1 MIEKVILGFGSNAG
15 NRLRNLDS
23 AVKKL
28 ALDHNFDL
36 ISLSS
41 VYETEPWGYADQRSF
56 LNFCGVFLCRLDP
69 LKLVRFLQETEISLG
84 RLKRGKW
91 MEREIDIDVLFFG
104 SKTINKNGISI
115 PHPLIRKRNFVL
127 IPLQELVPG
136 FVHPE
141 LKRSID
147 ELIKDSKAKSKDSC
161 GVRIFRSRN

>member
-1 MIEKVILGFGSNAG
+1 MIEKVILGFGSNTG
-15 NRLRNLDS
+15 NRLHNLDS

-28 ALDHNFDL
+28 ALDRNFDL

-56 LNFCGVFLCRLDP
+56 LNCCGVFLCRLDP
-69 LKLVRFLQETEISLG
+69 LRLIRSIQETEISLG

-104 SKTINKNGISI
+104 SKIINKNGIGI
-115 PHPLIRKRNFVL
+115 PHPLIRKRNFIL
-127 IPLQELVPG
+127 IPLQEMVPG

-141 LKRSID
+141 LKRSIE
-147 ELIKDSKAKSKDSC
+147 ELIADSGDKCS
-161 GVRIFRSRN
+161 VRLFKSRN